1 MNILKASA
9 ALAIGL
15 FALNATAANDIAN
28 FNRYADDNRR
38 IMELPESESRVVFM
52 GNSITDFW
60 PTNRPEF
67 FVVILAGTNDIP
79 NNAYNEERTLGNILS
94 MAELHRSVID
104 NTDQGRKC
112 RNRKTGGWNHHSP
125 DRRSDL

>member
-52 GNSITDFW
+52 GNSISGP
-60 PTNRPEF
+60 PT
-67 FVVILAGTNDIP
+67 AP
-79 NNAYNEERTLGNILS
+79 NSSRSTILS
-94 MAELHRSVID
+94 VEASRHRLHMI
-104 NTDQGRKC
+104 
-112 RNRKTGGWNHHSP
+112 
-125 DRRSDL
+125 

>member
-15 FALNATAANDIAN
+15 FALNATAAANDIAN

-38 IMELPESESRVVFM
+38 IMELPASDSRVVFM

-60 PTNRPEF
+60 PTNRP
-67 FVVILAGTNDIP
+67 
-79 NNAYNEERTLGNILS
+79 
-94 MAELHRSVID
+94 
-104 NTDQGRKC
+104 
-112 RNRKTGGWNHHSP
+112 
-125 DRRSDL
+125 

>member
-60 PTNRPEF
+60 PTNF
-67 FVVILAGTNDIP
+67 I
-79 NNAYNEERTLGNILS
+79 
-94 MAELHRSVID
+94 
-104 NTDQGRKC
+104 
-112 RNRKTGGWNHHSP
+112 
-125 DRRSDL
+125 